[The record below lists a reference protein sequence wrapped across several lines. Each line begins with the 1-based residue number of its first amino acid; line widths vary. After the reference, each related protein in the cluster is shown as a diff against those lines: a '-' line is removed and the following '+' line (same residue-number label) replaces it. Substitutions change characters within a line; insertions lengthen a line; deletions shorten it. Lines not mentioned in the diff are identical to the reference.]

1 MSTDYRVRLESF
13 EGPLDLLLH
22 LIRRAE
28 VDITDIPITTIADQY
43 MGYLSAIDRVDIDLA
58 GEFLV
63 MAATLMEIKSRMLTP
78 RQADGELGAEAS
90 SPAAEGVDP
99 RAELVQQLLAYKRF
113 RDAASE
119 LETRKLDWD
128 RRFPAG
134 GAGVDDEELR
144 AAIDSQR
151 GELDLEDLS
160 LLDLV
165 EAFSK
170 IVATVNFD
178 RLGEHTVTYD
188 DTPIELHAEDLLD
201 RLKHDAGTGD
211 GAMLLSAVFAGRR
224 RGEMIGLFLATLEL
238 VRRRA
243 ISLKQETPGGEI
255 LLRLRPSDEA
265 ANSVEPPTVEVASN
279 SEVASDPLQTT

>member
-28 VDITDIPITTIADQY
+28 VDITDIPIATIADQY